1 VEEALPD
8 LGMPGSRF
16 GVEIETSERI
26 EAGGAERVHF
36 VGSLN
41 QGFELRPL
49 AKIASGGELSRVML
63 ALKSVLARQDRV
75 PTLVFDEIDAGIGGA
90 VATAV
95 ARKLREVAEHH
106 QVFVVTHL
114 AQLASRGHQHLRV
127 EKHDRDGLAE
137 AAVETLD
144 GEGRILEIARMLGGD
159 PESEASRRHAQEL
172 LAAG

>member
-1 VEEALPD
+1 
-8 LGMPGSRF
+8 MPGSRF
-16 GVEIETSERI
+16 GVQIEPLENV
-26 EAGGAERVHF
+26 EAGGAERVRF

-63 ALKSVLARQDRV
+63 ALKSALARQDRV
-75 PTLVFDEIDAGIGGA
+75 PTLVFDEIDSGIGGV

-106 QVFVVTHL
+106 QVFVITHL

-137 AAVETLD
+137 AAVEALE

-159 PESEASRRHAQEL
+159 PDSEASRKHAREL